1 MSLPLSSAATPE
13 RARVCDATEPD
24 VPAAESSLP
33 KKKGKKVN
41 RCALCGEISTKRCGR
56 CEKEKYCSKGNYL
69 LVNLTLYS
77 LSLLLFFYTRR
88 HITYS

>member
-24 VPAAESSLP
+24 VPAESSLP

-41 RCALCGEISTKRCGR
+41 RCALCGKISTKRCGR
-56 CEKEKYCSKGNYL
+56 CETERYCSKGKHL
-69 LVNLTLYS
+69 LFAY
-77 LSLLLFFYTRR
+77 LSLFNLHHLNFYFLHPPLF
-88 HITYS
+88 